1 MVKLTVEDLRQTMKL
16 LTLTVSEQRLPLVA
30 DLLNQVLESLK
41 PLTQKHLPK
50 ELEPTSYLKLLSK
63 AGEE

>member
-16 LTLTVSEQRLPLVA
+16 LTLTVSEQRLPLVV
-30 DLLNQVLESLK
+30 DFLNQVLESLK